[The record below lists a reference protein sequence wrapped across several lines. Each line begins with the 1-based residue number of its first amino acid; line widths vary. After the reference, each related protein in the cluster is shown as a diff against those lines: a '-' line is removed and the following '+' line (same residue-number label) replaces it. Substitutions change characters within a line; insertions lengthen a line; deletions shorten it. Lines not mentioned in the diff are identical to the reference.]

1 METVSCDTPSD
12 DERLYQLIQQ
22 EAWGEAL
29 RWLHRAW
36 RQFEGDARAR
46 RAAEIFDEA
55 FLEDLEA
62 RPLEALE
69 QRLMLHHGR
78 MRTLPE
84 AEYDR
89 LTGALARRVEA
100 AGDEEAVRSLARLAA
115 DEGTSAPEVPAGR
128 DAQRDEVEHEETT
141 LRLTRIR
148 PVEEGIDA
156 RSSLFKSEQ
165 ERLFFEALR
174 RVFPTY
180 QVYPNAALSA
190 TLDFEGIS
198 DRLTRAERQYFFR
211 ALVDAVVV
219 DPLDALRPVYFF
231 ELDSTHHD
239 APERRRNDR
248 LKEAI
253 LTKAGQTLF
262 RLRRRSGDASAEAFA
277 RAVRSVVEGK

>member
-1 METVSCDTPSD
+1 MENVSYDIPPD

-46 RAAEIFDEA
+46 RAAEVFDEA

-69 QRLMLHHGR
+69 QRLMLHHGQ
-78 MRTLPE
+78 MRALTK
-84 AEYDR
+84 AEYER
-89 LTGALARRVEA
+89 FTGALARRVEA
-100 AGDEEAVRSLARLAA
+100 AGDEEAVRSLARLVA
-115 DEGTSAPEVPAGR
+115 DEGTSASEVPGR
-128 DAQRDEVEHEETT
+128 DAQRDEVEHEEAT

-148 PVEEGIDA
+148 PVGERMDA

-190 TLDFEGIS
+190 TLDFEEVS
-198 DRLTRAERQYFFR
+198 DRLTSAERQYFFR

-262 RLRRRSGDASAEAFA
+262 RLRRRSADTSVEAFA
-277 RAVRSVVEGK
+277 RAVRSVVEEK